1 MRVLDQVVS
10 AKLFAQVLLCF
21 LPIKKLFFVSLQ
33 ISRRTH
39 FFSGFKTSF
48 VLNNRFQNLFRLVL
62 RRETDLEGGVQ
73 LEIPGH

>member
-33 ISRRTH
+33 IPRRTH
-39 FFSGFKTSF
+39 FFFVFGFKTSF
-48 VLNNRFQNLFRLVL
+48 VLNKRFQNLFGLVL
-62 RRETDLEGGVQ
+62 RRETDLEGGV
-73 LEIPGH
+73 